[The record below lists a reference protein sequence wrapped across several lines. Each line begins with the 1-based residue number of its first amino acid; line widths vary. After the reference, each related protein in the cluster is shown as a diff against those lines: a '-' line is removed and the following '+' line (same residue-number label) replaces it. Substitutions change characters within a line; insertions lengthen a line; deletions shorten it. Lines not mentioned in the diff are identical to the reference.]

1 MASQQPSSIELGIII
16 IVLTL
21 FELIV
26 ELILKLGFR
35 ESRMGLYLGG
45 VALALSPRSNL
56 PAIAPLHLLVELVE
70 IYHWRLVRRLVPVRL
85 LLTVPE
91 PFFYFF
97 DGIWPLS
104 V

>member
-1 MASQQPSSIELGIII
+1 MTGQQPNSIELGIII
-16 IVLTL
+16 IVLAL
-21 FELIV
+21 FELIL

-35 ESRMGLYLGG
+35 ESRMCLYLGG
-45 VALALSPRSNL
+45 VALALSPRSDL
-56 PAIAPLHLLVELVE
+56 PAIAPLHLLVELVK
-70 IYHWRLVRRLVPVRL
+70 IYHRRLVQRLVPVRL

-91 PFFYFF
+91 SFFYFF